1 MSGPGAVGILAMLAA
16 AAPPDLESVARSTAE
31 QSGRAVVT
39 VRLVLKLKL
48 SGQEHEQKMEVPGV
62 VIDPSGLTVA
72 SASSIDPSGALRRMV
87 DAQRQRVTLESE
99 VKETVLLLED
109 GTELDAVVVLKDT
122 DLDLAFIRPRD
133 AGLKLSAIALKPRAG
148 TVPLLTRIF
157 VLGRLGKLGNR
168 ALGVATGEVRAFV
181 RGPAPYYVT
190 DGETSG
196 FVGSLAYT
204 ADGVPLG
211 IFVKRFATSI
221 DGQAGGRGSDSVM
234 TVLRPVDKVLEL
246 AAQARTIPPAPAAE
260 KGDAPGAQ

>member
-1 MSGPGAVGILAMLAA
+1 MNGTGAVALVAA
-16 AAPPDLESVARSTAE
+16 LVTAATPDLESAARAAAE

-39 VRLVLKLKL
+39 LRLVVKLKVG
-48 SGQEHEQKMEVPGV
+48 GQEHEQKMEVPGL

-72 SASSIDPSGALRRMV
+72 SASSIDPSGAIRRMV
-87 DAQRQRVTLESE
+87 DAQRQRISLESE
-99 VKETVLLLED
+99 VKDTVILLDD
-109 GTELDAVVVLKDT
+109 GTELEAAVVLKDS
-122 DLDLAFIRPRD
+122 DLDLAFVRPRE
-133 AGLKLSAIALKPRAG
+133 AGLKLSAVTLKPRPG

-168 ALGVATGEVRAFV
+168 ALAVATGEVRAFV

-196 FVGSLAYT
+196 FGGSLAYT

-211 IFVKRFATSI
+211 FLVKRFATSI
-221 DGQAGGRGSDSVM
+221 ESGGGRGSDTVM

-246 AAQARTIPPAPAAE
+246 ATQARTMAAAPEDGGAPAPR
-260 KGDAPGAQ
+260 